1 VIRGVPAGDYFA
13 VAIDDI
19 DPELVRDPATLEKL
33 SRAAVRITLV
43 DGLTTVLRLSRTS
56 RPE

>member
-1 VIRGVPAGDYFA
+1 VE
-13 VAIDDI
+13 IDDI
-19 DPELVRDPATLEKL
+19 DGELVRDPATLEKL

-43 DGLTTVLRLSRTS
+43 DGLTTVLRLSRMS